1 MLRNAWIIA
10 KKEIRLLFKSTR
22 RIALLFSTGI
32 IIILV
37 GIFIAFI
44 VFSTS
49 TTLEGPVE
57 VTVIQADDNYWGNY
71 FYTLLR
77 NNKDIKNFD
86 FVNKTETDLD
96 DLLERKNFSVLLYIP
111 ANFSELINQSLPAQ
125 FFLYYDNTNLKNEV
139 AVTEINEI
147 AALLNQ
153 QLIYLE
159 YGGPINLIRVY
170 SLPIGTS
177 KGTGAILAFT
187 LTMIPMYAI
196 FMLVIPPLTLVLI
209 SVTIEREQKTL
220 ESLLLQPL
228 NRRNI
233 VAGKLLYGILLVAF
247 NTVINLVSILILLL
261 SIFIM
266 APQELKEVSIKLLE
280 AMIENI
286 GFTVWIF
293 IIYLLAGLVLVSVLM
308 VTAGVF
314 FSLMAK
320 DEREANMVISLLIII
335 PLFSIFFLAFL
346 PIGTLPELLQLA
358 IVAIPLLG
366 YLFGVYFT
374 ILAGEI
380 TIWAWLSL
388 VFQTLWIIVAVWLAG
403 RLIESEG
410 ILEISFKRLILFRKK
425 R

>member
-77 NNKDIKNFD
+77 NNKDTKNFD

-358 IVAIPLLG
+358 IIAIPLLG